1 MLTFLT
7 KTVIEGQLVIFDPS
21 ENINYISS
29 SYIEA
34 MLSLGSRWIQ
44 RVDNFFYFLQVESA
58 PL

>member
-21 ENINYISS
+21 ENINYISNPC
-29 SYIEA
+29 IEA
-34 MLSLGSRWIQ
+34 IRSVQ
-44 RVDNFFYFLQVESA
+44 RLNDFFYFLQVESA